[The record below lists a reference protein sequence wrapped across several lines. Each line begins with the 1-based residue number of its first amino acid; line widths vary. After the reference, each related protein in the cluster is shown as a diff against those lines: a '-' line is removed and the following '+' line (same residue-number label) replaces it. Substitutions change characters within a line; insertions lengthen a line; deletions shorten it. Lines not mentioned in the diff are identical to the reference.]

1 MEALGAVGEGLTVP
15 REPVGVSA
23 GEGCGSRIDH
33 QAALQDCYLT
43 HLRRLFPRAQE
54 RERNNVLK

>member
-15 REPVGVSA
+15 REPVGVSS
-23 GEGCGSRIDH
+23 GKGCGSRIDH

-43 HLRRLFPRAQE
+43 DLRRSLPRAQE